1 MLIFIIPSS
10 FPSFPAPPH
19 HSLVVA
25 RVRVEEDLWHAAE
38 EVRGGSGLAGMA
50 ERKGEDAERTYANA
64 EEHDM

>member
-10 FPSFPAPPH
+10 SPSFPAPSH
-19 HSLVVA
+19 HSSVVA
-25 RVRVEEDLWHAAE
+25 RVWFEEDLWHAAE

-50 ERKGEDAERTYANA
+50 EREGEDAERTYADA